1 MPTVS
6 KPTEMHNRIWSRPNL
21 FAASIALA
29 VTCAAGFLAEQQNQA
44 VHHQRERAEVSNQLG
59 QVRAKLEDN
68 FNSKIQ
74 LVRGM
79 AAVIGTEPNMPQSRF
94 SAIAKNLMQG
104 QPLLR
109 NIAGAPDLVISLM
122 YPIEGNREAIGLDY
136 RENKAQREAAMRVA
150 ETGDVIVAGPI
161 DLLQGGQGFIARFPV
176 FLDGVE
182 TAENFWGI
190 VSAVIDVDML
200 YADSGILAD
209 DLPLDIA
216 ITGKDATGK
225 EGAIFFGSA
234 LLLDKEPVS
243 LDVRLPSGS
252 WHLAA
257 IPREGW
263 STHPPNAWQVR
274 LLVLLG
280 GLLVVV
286 PILVA
291 GHFYDRHRADL
302 KELNRRER
310 LLQQLSQRLTLA
322 LETSKIGV
330 WEVDIDSGDLTW
342 DSRTRELYGI
352 DDDTTQLGI
361 EDWKRALHRD
371 DRMRAEAEFEHSLNS
386 GTPYNSEFR
395 VLCRNGE
402 MRWIRTIGATNQET
416 GGRPKIIGVNWDVS
430 QDIELKAHLMT
441 AMESAELR
449 NLELEDARAQM
460 EHNSLHDSLTGLP
473 NRRYLD
479 QHLAETSKH
488 KTISALL
495 HIDLDRFKQIND
507 TLGHAAGD
515 AMLIHTASILKES
528 SRSGDFIARIGG
540 DEFVLAISSAA
551 GEPEL
556 SRIASRII
564 DRIRQPVPYGKHECR
579 FGASIGIAF
588 ADPKTPGYGERL
600 LIDADIALY
609 RAKSNGRNRLEFFT
623 NSLKAEII
631 HNKRVAD
638 DILNGLERGEFL
650 PYFQPQFDAQ
660 SLDLVGVE
668 ALARWEHPQN
678 GLLPPDKFLQ
688 TANELNVVHL
698 IDRTILEQVLWHST
712 RWKAAG
718 IDVPKMG
725 VNVSAGRFHEDDLI
739 ESLEGLPFIPGTL
752 SFELLESI
760 FLDERDE
767 TVTRNIAKLKQLG
780 IDIEIDDFGSG
791 YASIVSLLQVRP
803 SRLKIDRQLILPIVN
818 SPSQRRLA
826 GSIIEIG
833 RSLNIRVI
841 AEGVETM
848 EHAAILRDMGCDD
861 LQGYALARPMPSA
874 QLIDFMLS
882 KRLSHIA

>member
-1 MPTVS
+1 MPKVS
-6 KPTEMHNRIWSRPNL
+6 HTTEMQSRMWSRPNL
-21 FAASIALA
+21 FAACIALA

-44 VHHQRERAEVSNQLG
+44 VHHQRERATVSNQLG
-59 QVRAKLEDN
+59 QVRAKLEDS

-74 LVRGM
+74 IVRGM
-79 AAVIGTEPNMPQSRF
+79 AAVIGTEPNMSQRRF
-94 SAIAKNLMQG
+94 SAIARNLMHR
-104 QPLLR
+104 QPMLR

-122 YPIEGNREAIGLDY
+122 HPIEGNRAAVGLDY
-136 RENKAQREAAMRVA
+136 RKNQAQREAAMRVV
-150 ETGDVIVAGPI
+150 ETGDVVVAGPTN
-161 DLLQGGQGFIARFPV
+161 LLQGGQGFIARFPV
-176 FLDGVE
+176 YLNGIE
-182 TAENFWGI
+182 TEDNFWGI
-190 VSAVIDVDML
+190 VSAVIDVEML

-225 EGAIFFGSA
+225 DGAVFFGSA
-234 LLLDKEPVS
+234 ELFDRDPVS

-257 IPREGW
+257 TPREGW

-274 LLVLLG
+274 MLVVLG

-291 GHFYDRHRADL
+291 GHFYDRHRADI

-330 WEVDIDSGDLTW
+330 WEMDTDSGDLTW

-352 DDDTTQLGI
+352 DDDATQLRV
-361 EDWKRALHRD
+361 EDWKNALHPE
-371 DRMRAEAEFEHSLNS
+371 DRVRAEVEFEHSLNS
-386 GTPYNSEFR
+386 SAPYNSEFR
-395 VLCRNGE
+395 VVSRNGDL
-402 MRWIRTIGATNQET
+402 RWIRTIGAINQET
-416 GGRPKIIGVNWDVS
+416 DGRRKIIGVNWDVS
-430 QDIELKAHLMT
+430 QDIELKDHLMT

-460 EHNSLHDSLTGLP
+460 EYNSLHDSLTGLP

-479 QHLAETSKH
+479 QHLTQASKD
-488 KTISALL
+488 KSITALL

-515 AMLIHTASILKES
+515 AMLIHTASILQES
-528 SRSGDFIARIGG
+528 SRAGDFIARIGG
-540 DEFVLAISSAA
+540 DEFVLAITSET

-564 DRIRQPVPYGKHECR
+564 DRIRKPVPYGKHECR
-579 FGASIGIAF
+579 FGVSIGIAF
-588 ADPKTPGYGERL
+588 ADLETPSCGERL

-609 RAKSNGRNRLEFFT
+609 RAKSNGRNRFEFFT
-623 NSLKAEII
+623 SSLKAEII

-660 SLDLVGVE
+660 SLELIGVE
-668 ALARWEHPQN
+668 ALARWDHPKD
-678 GLLPPDKFLQ
+678 GLLVPDQFLQ

-698 IDRTILEQVLWHST
+698 IDRSILKQVLWHST

-718 IDVPKMG
+718 IDVPKTG

-739 ESLEGLPFIPGTL
+739 ESLEGLSFTPGTL

-780 IDIEIDDFGSG
+780 IEIEIDDFGSG

-818 SPSQRRLA
+818 SSSQRRLA

-874 QLIDFMLS
+874 QLIEFMKNSQL
-882 KRLSHIA
+882 RHIA